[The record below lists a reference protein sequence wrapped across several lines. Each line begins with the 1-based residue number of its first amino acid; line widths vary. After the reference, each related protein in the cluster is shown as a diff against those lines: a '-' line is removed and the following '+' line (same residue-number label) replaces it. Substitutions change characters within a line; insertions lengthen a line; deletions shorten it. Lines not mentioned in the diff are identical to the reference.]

1 MVTTTEACPGPLTIP
16 LIVST
21 APAIVA
27 IDDDGGAAAPGAG
40 ALCSVFGTADLS
52 CVNADLAVVPA
63 DVPTP
68 WVTAAAWPAA
78 PAGLVVCGG
87 SVNGANWVATAAEP
101 A

>member
-27 IDDDGGAAAPGAG
+27 IDDGGAVAPGAAA
-40 ALCSVFGTADLS
+40 LCSACGTAEIS
-52 CVNADLAVVPA
+52 CVNADLALVPA
-63 DVPTP
+63 AVPTP
-68 WVTAAAWPAA
+68 WLTTAAWPAS
-78 PAGLVVCGG
+78 PAGLVVCGA
-87 SVNGANWVATAAEP
+87 SMNGANWVATAADF